1 MSLSWVPSADR
12 GLLSRL
18 PAAIKLAAL
27 FVLGIAVYLVPGQ
40 GPRYALLA
48 LAVLA
53 VGLCGGRAA
62 ALGRAMLGLTV
73 FVLAIFAVTALT
85 VDLGTAVSNVVR
97 LSTLFLFALAVT
109 ASTRY
114 SAVLEVFDKMLAP
127 LRHLGLRPERI
138 SLTLAL
144 TIRFIPEIRA
154 RYLEIR
160 EAQYARGLQNR
171 PLATMVPLL
180 IRTLTDAED
189 ISAALDARGYDTDE

>member
-1 MSLSWVPSADR
+1 MTFMASAGSDR
-12 GLLSRL
+12 GLLSRV

-27 FVLGIAVYLVPGQ
+27 FVLGIAVYLIPGD
-40 GPRYALLA
+40 RARFWLLA

-53 VGLCGGRAA
+53 VAFSGVRSA
-62 ALGRAMLGLTV
+62 ALGRSTAGLAV
-73 FVLAIFAVTALT
+73 FVVAIFLITVLT
-85 VDLGTAVSNVVR
+85 VDLDTAVVNVVR

-109 ASTRY
+109 SSTRY
-114 SAVLEVFDKMLAP
+114 AAVLEVFDRLLAP
-127 LRHLGLRPERI
+127 LRHLGLHPERI

-160 EAQYARGLQNR
+160 EAQYARCLQSS
-171 PLATMVPLL
+171 PPAIMVPLL

-189 ISAALDARGYDTDE
+189 ISAALDARGYEPD

>member
-1 MSLSWVPSADR
+1 MSLSWAPPADR
-12 GLLSRL
+12 GPLSRI

-40 GPRYALLA
+40 GPRYALLT

-53 VGLCGGRAA
+53 VGLCGGRLA
-62 ALGRAMLGLTV
+62 ALGRTIVGLAV
-73 FVLAIFAVTALT
+73 FVLVIFAITTLT
-85 VDLGTAVSNVVR
+85 VDLDTAVRNVVR

-114 SAVLEVFDKMLAP
+114 AAVLEAFDRMLAP

-160 EAQYARGLQNR
+160 EAQYARGLQSR
-171 PLATMVPLL
+171 PLAIMVPLL

-189 ISAALDARGYDTDE
+189 ISAALDARGYEPD